1 MGLREAIQMSNLLY
15 LVGSLFVSLLIVLFS
30 GDGRE
35 RKRIKREGFVVGK
48 KGDIRPPVNGGME
61 C

>member
-35 RKRIKREGFVVGK
+35 RKQIKREGFAVGK
-48 KGDIRPPVNGGME
+48 KRDIHPPVNGGME